1 MLNNED
7 MKSMTLDDIIVYLLD
22 LKKKGIIVSYERDGH
37 VLSSDTITW
46 DSAYQEFYGM
56 SKQEYDS
63 KWVKEIIE
71 KNRQQLSTE
80 GVVNEG

>member
-7 MKSMTLDDIIVYLLD
+7 MSTMTLDDIIIYFLD
-22 LKKKGIIVSYERDGH
+22 LKNKGIIVSYERDGH

-56 SKQEYDS
+56 TKQEYDS
-63 KWVKEIIE
+63 KLIE
-71 KNRQQLSTE
+71 KIMEKNNQKLP
-80 GVVNEG
+80 VNSNKNAL